1 MFIAAERCA
10 PSIDFQRLQEGSG
23 PEALNP
29 GSAAASP
36 STWLSATRSPPPRRD
51 QGRLPAGSLPA
62 AGQHRRRHPS
72 KAMPV
77 PGTEPRCDNNPAGGA
92 GPAPPGREKLA
103 AARLCARTRAKGVP
117 RGAPC
122 CRRGICSP
130 PATPVGGRIGPE
142 FWTGGGLTLAVHAE
156 GIQQAGAA
164 ELGAQQGHVEL
175 HQPRSLAVLGRQLQL
190 AAAHPPAR
198 QPPGVPAAPRRLG
211 QEAVHEV
218 QLGLLDAVD
227 ERILRGRGRGDTGQC
242 PSRTRG
248 HTPVPSCQ
256 SRVLGAPPIILR
268 APHSPLAA

>member
-1 MFIAAERCA
+1 MKRLTPPQLGGGHVHRCGEA
-10 PSIDFQRLQEGSG
+10 CARHRFPK
-23 PEALNP
+23 ALNP

-36 STWLSATRSPPPRRD
+36 STWLSATQSPPPRRD
-51 QGRLPAGSLPA
+51 RGRLPAGSLPA

-77 PGTEPRCDNNPAGGA
+77 PGTEPRCDNS
-92 GPAPPGREKLA
+92 PPGTGKAGSGRALREDA
-103 AARLCARTRAKGVP
+103 CQRGSP
-117 RGAPC
+117 RG
-122 CRRGICSP
+122 RGICSP
-130 PATPVGGRIGPE
+130 PAKLSPQPGCPWVAGLDPNFGRV
-142 FWTGGGLTLAVHAE
+142 GGLTLAVHAE
-156 GIQQAGAA
+156 GVQQAGAA

-175 HQPRSLAVLGRQLQL
+175 HQPRGLAVLGRQLQL

-227 ERILRGRGRGDTGQC
+227 EGILRGRGRGDTGQC

-248 HTPVPSCQ
+248 HTPVPSRCCWWPKQGAGTPPPQ
-256 SRVLGAPPIILR
+256 S
-268 APHSPLAA
+268 S